1 MKWNLIV
8 LGAYLA
14 LTLLVL
20 WPLPLLFTR
29 VIPGDGFDGW
39 QNYWN
44 LWWISKALLEE
55 HSSPFFTHYLY
66 YPTGVSLLFH
76 TLNLPNGLLAMPL
89 QVLFGTTVAYNFIVF
104 ISSFLSGYG
113 AFLLA
118 LEITRARW
126 AAFIAGLI
134 YAFSP
139 FRSAHL
145 LGHMQVFST
154 EWVPFFILFL
164 FRAKRGGSSLLPAV
178 FLVLS
183 SLTDWYQSVYLAL
196 FTALYLGWLAWKK
209 SLTLRVLL
217 KVGAIWSLG
226 VLALSPLLIPMLWEM
241 LHYRYMFA
249 PPWEPILFSA
259 DLLAF
264 VTPSEFHPL
273 WGELAGKITK
283 NFVTPPSERTVF
295 LGYTSLVL
303 ALVAWR
309 KKAESVSL
317 WLITGFFFMLMALGP
332 YLRILGETLP
342 LPLPYSFL
350 RQIPFIAMAR
360 TVSRF
365 SLMVTLSLGVLAAL
379 GAKALGRRLSPT
391 LAFLI
396 LLEYWPAPY
405 PFTPP
410 DTPDFYWKLAQEPGE
425 FNIINLPMNWD
436 RPHYLLYQTVHRKWL
451 VSGYTSREDPRT
463 LVKRM
468 PVLQHFRH
476 LREDIIKVDLAQ
488 LTPSV
493 MAYLGV
499 KYVIFDFY
507 QMASDE
513 ERGKTLALASEAFRD
528 SELFYRDERLIVY
541 RVLPPE
547 KPVPFLFL
555 GEGWGDFNGSY
566 RSLKKEGSIFLHAPG
581 PSVLHLTME
590 VSSPSSGTLKVKT
603 STSSHSIEISSQ
615 QPVPISF
622 AVETQAGDNRVEF
635 EWEPALKGAELRVW
649 LLQLTDYD
657 FSTQIRR

>member
-1 MKWNLIV
+1 MRWNLTV

-44 LWWISKALLEE
+44 LWWVSKALLEE
-55 HSSPFFTHYLY
+55 HTSPFFTHYLY

-89 QVLFGTTVAYNFIVF
+89 QALFGTIVAYNFIVF

-118 LEITRARW
+118 LEVTRARW

-154 EWVPFFILFL
+154 EWIPFFIFSL
-164 FRAKRGGSSLLPAV
+164 FRAKRGGSLILPAV
-178 FLVLS
+178 FLILS
-183 SLTDWYQSVYLAL
+183 SLSDWYQSVYLAL
-196 FTALYLGWLAWKK
+196 FTALYLGWLAWRK
-209 SLTLRVLL
+209 SLTLRVALRI
-217 KVGAIWSLG
+217 GAVWGLG
-226 VLALSPLLIPMLWEM
+226 VLALSPLLIPMLWDM

-249 PPWEPILFSA
+249 HPWDAIIFSA

-264 VTPSEFHPL
+264 ITPSEFHPL
-273 WGELAGKITK
+273 WGKLAGKIAK
-283 NFVTPPSERTVF
+283 NFTGPLSERTVF

-303 ALVAWR
+303 ALVAWK
-309 KKAESVSL
+309 KKAKSVSL
-317 WLITGFFFMLMALGP
+317 WLIAGFFFMIMALGP
-332 YLRILGETLP
+332 YLHILGKIVP
-342 LPLPYSFL
+342 LPLPYGFL
-350 RQIPFIAMAR
+350 REVPFIAMAR

-365 SLMVTLSLGVLAAL
+365 YLMATLSLGVLAAL

-410 DTPDFYWKLAQEPGE
+410 DIPDFYRKLAQEPGE
-425 FNIINLPMNWD
+425 FAIINLPMNWD
-436 RPHYLLYQTVHRKWL
+436 RSSYLLYQTVHRKWL

-463 LVKRM
+463 LVKKM

-488 LTPSV
+488 VAPSV

-499 KYVIFDFY
+499 KYAIFDFY
-507 QMASDE
+507 QASYE
-513 ERGKTLALASEAFRD
+513 ERDKTLAFASEAFKN

-541 RVLPPE
+541 RVLPLE

-555 GEGWGDFNGSY
+555 GDGWGDFNGSY
-566 RSLKKEGSIFLHAPG
+566 RGLRRKGSIFLHAPE
-581 PSVLHLTME
+581 PTVLLLTME
-590 VSSPSSGTLKVKT
+590 VSSPSSGILKVKT
-603 STSSHSIEISSQ
+603 SLSTHFIEISSQ

-622 AVETQAGDNRVEF
+622 VVEAQAGDNSVEL
-635 EWEPALKGAELRVW
+635 EWEPALKGNELRVW
-649 LLQLTDYD
+649 LLQLKDYD
-657 FSTQIRR
+657 SFTQIRR